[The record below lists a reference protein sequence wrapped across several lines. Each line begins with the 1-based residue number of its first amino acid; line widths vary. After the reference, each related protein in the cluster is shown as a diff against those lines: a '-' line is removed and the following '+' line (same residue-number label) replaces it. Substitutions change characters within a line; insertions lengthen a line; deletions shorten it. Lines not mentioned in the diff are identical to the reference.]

1 MPALFANSMQLANAT
16 SLWWH
21 LDARTKLAIT
31 VSCAVLSVAC
41 SGFVAQMVLF
51 LSTLIYALLLRRPIL
66 LIVVYAAMALMIA
79 IATLCAIGMGYFLP
93 KIGGVSMKSL
103 VIPFLRALTMMNVV
117 LVLALTTRVEH
128 LLITL
133 ERLRLPFCVFLPTA
147 VMLRFIPTFTKDI
160 QQVWETLKIKG
171 YPLGIKMLTL
181 RPFLSARLVLIP
193 ILFRA
198 LKTSESL
205 GVAAELKGLGYFDC
219 PIRQDFKTLTSLD
232 ARLWALLILIAI
244 ATIFSEVFFKN
255 LFVLSGVAMP

>member
-1 MPALFANSMQLANAT
+1 MPVLFANSVKLADSK

-31 VSCAVLSVAC
+31 ITCAVLTVAC
-41 SGFVAQMVLF
+41 SGFVSQVLLF
-51 LSTLIYALLLRRPIL
+51 GATLIYALFLRRPYL
-66 LIVVYAAMALMIA
+66 VMVVYAAMMLMIA
-79 IATLCAIGMGYFLP
+79 VAFLCALGMGYFLP
-93 KIGGVSMKSL
+93 SLGGVSMKSL

-133 ERLRLPFCVFLPTA
+133 ERMRLPFCIFLPTA

-160 QQVWETLKIKG
+160 KQVWEALKIKG
-171 YPLGIKMLTL
+171 YPLGMKMLTL
-181 RPFLSARLVLIP
+181 RPFLSARLILIP

-232 ARLWALLILIAI
+232 ARLWALLILISLLVVLCEI
-244 ATIFSEVFFKN
+244 FFKN
-255 LFVLSGVAMP
+255 LFVSHGVAMP